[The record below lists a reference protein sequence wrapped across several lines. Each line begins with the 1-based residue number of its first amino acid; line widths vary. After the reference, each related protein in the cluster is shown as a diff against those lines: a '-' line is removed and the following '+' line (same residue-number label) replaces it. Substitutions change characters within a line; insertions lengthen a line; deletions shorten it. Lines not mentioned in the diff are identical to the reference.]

1 MFKKINL
8 NVFNFSKFRSLSPL
22 INNKYF
28 SNKSTSLTPEEKSK
42 SVNVISKKKFKILFF
57 GNDDISLPTLM
68 KIYEEMYKDES
79 IVESLGVVTTPLENK
94 KSFQAGFH
102 KFLNDKKIN
111 KYELNVK
118 TKENLKSSW
127 RELVEDISEKKYD
140 LGLVA
145 SFGKMIPGSVI
156 TSLNKGAYV
165 MHPSLLPKYRG
176 AAPIQ
181 HTLLNSEKKTG
192 VSIVEAS
199 MGKFDAG
206 DIILQREMNIENFH
220 RFKELALMLS
230 HMGADS
236 TIEFIHNYDNLIS
249 NKKPQEESQ
258 VTKAGLILDNNYVY
272 LDFKKKTNEEILTL
286 YRAFFGSQLEP
297 FTKAIIEGKER
308 PIFFE
313 NLFNVTPTSEVFK
326 LVLKK
331 IDEIARPGDLYWD
344 LKEDRNNIFFKTK
357 NGWLVTNKIKLDCT
371 PYTPGEKVISKI
383 FKNNRFK
390 TKENKQL
397 AISTIPQKIQ
407 VVRPEKVDIPNSTQ
421 SNPAQ

>member
-1 MFKKINL
+1 MLKKINL
-8 NVFNFSKFRSLSPL
+8 NVLKFSNFKSRCFV
-22 INNKYF
+22 NNKFF
-28 SNKSTSLTPEEKSK
+28 SFKSTSLTSEEKTSSMK
-42 SVNVISKKKFKILFF
+42 VTSKKKFKILFF

-79 IVESLGVVTTPLENK
+79 VIDSLGVVTTPLENK

-102 KFLNDKKIN
+102 KFLNDKKII

-127 RELVEDISEKKYD
+127 KELVDDILHNKYD
-140 LGLVA
+140 IGMVA

-156 TSLNKGAYV
+156 TSLKNGAYV

-181 HTLLNSEKKTG
+181 HTLLNREKKTG

-206 DIILQREMNIENFH
+206 DIILQKEMTIENFH

-236 TIEFIHNYDNLIS
+236 VIEFLHIYDNLVA
-249 NKKPQEESQ
+249 NKKPQDESQ
-258 VTKAGLILDNNYVY
+258 VTKAGLILDNNFVY
-272 LDFKKKTNEEILTL
+272 LDFNKKTSEEIISL

-297 FTKAIIEGKER
+297 FTKANIEGKER

-313 NLFNVTPTSEVFK
+313 NLFNVTPTSEVYK

-331 IDEIARPGDLYWD
+331 IEEFAKPGDLYWD
-344 LKEDRNNIFFKTK
+344 LKQDRDNIFFKTK
-357 NGWLVTNKIKLDCT
+357 NGWLVSNKIKLDCT
-371 PYTPGEKVISKI
+371 PYTPGEKIISKI

-407 VVRPEKVDIPNSTQ
+407 SVKPEKIISKSTQ
-421 SNPAQ
+421 ENNIKS